1 MKQKL
6 RVSLLRAAILLLLAL
21 PLLLIPVSFGRYPD
35 IVLYDNPGITL
46 EEAGEYADEFGVA
59 AVLTRDVYMTDSLF
73 LEGLEL
79 PFLIGA
85 PYDSAMCE
93 RGDQVIVVSGSYA
106 LEHFFSYDILGRTVA
121 IGSETYR
128 VCGVFDDQEFQS
140 FAEVSAGIDLSEVKF
155 IPYTSVVG
163 WQSKS
168 VECCVVS
175 APLSP
180 DATELLAWC
189 DSENISEYQNSLWR
203 TAAMIACV
211 ILFLHGIVATISACR
226 RKSLFKYLYLL
237 LVVGAALTFVCL
249 WGTMDAE
256 VIPVSGNVFDIAY
269 YCDRLAESMRSLIDG
284 SAPPIRRLYG
294 LCSYGLFTAG
304 AILMVV
310 VVVFEVFNLRST
322 REIMN
327 IGLKGSFLSC

>member
-1 MKQKL
+1 MKHKL
-6 RVSLLRAAILLLLAL
+6 RVSLLRAGILLLLAL
-21 PLLLIPVSFGRYPD
+21 PLLFIPIFFSRYPD
-35 IVLYDNPGITL
+35 IDLYDNPGITL

-79 PFLIGA
+79 PFLIGS

-93 RGDQVIVVSGSYA
+93 RGDQVIIVSGSYA

-128 VCGVFDDQEFQS
+128 VCGVFDDQELQS
-140 FAEVSAGIDLSEVKF
+140 FAEVSAGFDLSEVKF

-168 VECCVVS
+168 VECCIAS

-189 DSENISEYQNSLWR
+189 DSENVVEYKDSLWR
-203 TAAMIACV
+203 TAAMIACI
-211 ILFLHGIVATISACR
+211 ILFLHSIVMTVSACR

-237 LVVGAALTFVCL
+237 LLVGAALAFVCL

-256 VIPVSGNVFDIAY
+256 VIPVSGNVFDMAY
-269 YCDRLAESMRSLIDG
+269 YVEMLAEKMRFLLNGSTHTIYKLYALHLWGLGVSGFVLLIASVCG
-284 SAPPIRRLYG
+284 GKYKIA
-294 LCSYGLFTAG
+294 
-304 AILMVV
+304 
-310 VVVFEVFNLRST
+310 
-322 REIMN
+322 
-327 IGLKGSFLSC
+327 

>member
-6 RVSLLRAAILLLLAL
+6 RVSLLRSGILLLLAL
-21 PLLLIPVSFGRYPD
+21 PLLLIPISFSRYPD

-46 EEAGEYADEFGVA
+46 EDAGAYADEFGVA
-59 AVLTRDVYMTDSLF
+59 AVLTRDMYMTDSLF

-79 PFLIGA
+79 PFLIGS

-93 RGDQVIVVSGSYA
+93 RGDQVIIVSGSYA
-106 LEHFFSYDILGRTVA
+106 LEHFFSYDISGRTVA

-140 FAEVSAGIDLSEVKF
+140 FAEVSAEIDLSDTKF

-175 APLSP
+175 DPLSP
-180 DATELLAWC
+180 DATERLAWC
-189 DSENISEYQNSLWR
+189 DSENVAEYKDSLWR
-203 TAAMIACV
+203 TAAMIVCV
-211 ILFLHGIVATISACR
+211 LLFLHGVVMTISACR

-256 VIPVSGNVFDIAY
+256 VIPVNGNVFDIAY
-269 YCDRLAESMRSLIDG
+269 YCDRLADSMRSLMDG
-284 SAPPIRRLYG
+284 SAHPIYRIYG
-294 LCSYGLFTAG
+294 MCSYSLVTAG
-304 AILMVV
+304 IILLAVGGCSMCLQCWRKH
-310 VVVFEVFNLRST
+310 E
-322 REIMN
+322 
-327 IGLKGSFLSC
+327 

>member
-1 MKQKL
+1 MKQNV
-6 RVSLLRAAILLLLAL
+6 RFVLLRAGILLLLAL

-46 EEAGEYADEFGVA
+46 EEAEEYADEFGVA

-128 VCGVFDDQEFQS
+128 VCGVFDDQKFQS
-140 FAEVSAGIDLSEVKF
+140 FAEVSAGIDLSDTKF

-175 APLSP
+175 GPLSP
-180 DATELLAWC
+180 DATERLAWC
-189 DSENISEYQNSLWR
+189 DSENVVEYQNSLWR
-203 TAAMIACV
+203 TAAMIVCV
-211 ILFLHGIVATISACR
+211 LLFLHGVVMTVSACR

-256 VIPVSGNVFDIAY
+256 VIPASGNVFDMAY
-269 YCDRLAESMRSLIDG
+269 YVEMLAEKMRFLLNGSTHTIYKLYALHLLGLGVSGFVLLIASVCG
-284 SAPPIRRLYG
+284 GKYKIA
-294 LCSYGLFTAG
+294 
-304 AILMVV
+304 
-310 VVVFEVFNLRST
+310 
-322 REIMN
+322 
-327 IGLKGSFLSC
+327 

>member
-1 MKQKL
+1 MKQNV
-6 RVSLLRAAILLLLAL
+6 RFVLLRAGILLLLAL
-21 PLLLIPVSFGRYPD
+21 PLLLIPISFSRYPD

-140 FAEVSAGIDLSEVKF
+140 FAEVSAGIDLSKAKF
-155 IPYTSVVG
+155 VPYASVVG

-168 VECCVVS
+168 VECCIAS
-175 APLSP
+175 DPLSP
-180 DATELLAWC
+180 DATERLAWC

-211 ILFLHGIVATISACR
+211 ILFLHGIVMTVSACR

-237 LVVGAALTFVCL
+237 LLVGAALTFVCL

-256 VIPVSGNVFDIAY
+256 VIPVSGNVFDMAY
-269 YCDRLAESMRSLIDG
+269 YVEMLAEKMRFLLNGSTHTIYKLYALHLLGLGVSGFVLLIASVCG
-284 SAPPIRRLYG
+284 GKYKIA
-294 LCSYGLFTAG
+294 
-304 AILMVV
+304 
-310 VVVFEVFNLRST
+310 
-322 REIMN
+322 
-327 IGLKGSFLSC
+327 

>member
-1 MKQKL
+1 MKQNV
-6 RVSLLRAAILLLLAL
+6 RFVLLRAGILLLLAL
-21 PLLLIPVSFGRYPD
+21 PLLLIPISFSRYPD
-35 IVLYDNPGITL
+35 IVLYDDPGITL

-106 LEHFFSYDILGRTVA
+106 LEHFFSYDVLGRTVA

-128 VCGVFDDQEFQS
+128 VCGVFDDQKFQS
-140 FAEVSAGIDLSEVKF
+140 FVEVSAGIDLSEVKF

-175 APLSP
+175 GPLSP

-211 ILFLHGIVATISACR
+211 ILFLHGVVMTVSACR

-237 LVVGAALTFVCL
+237 FIVGAALTFVCL

-256 VIPVSGNVFDIAY
+256 VIPVSGNVFDMVY
-269 YCDRLAESMRSLIDG
+269 YVEMLAEKMRFLLNG
-284 SAPPIRRLYG
+284 STHTIYKLYALHLLG
-294 LCSYGLFTAG
+294 LGVSGFV
-304 AILMVV
+304 LMIA
-310 VVVFEVFNLRST
+310 S
-322 REIMN
+322 ICGGKYK
-327 IGLKGSFLSC
+327 IA